1 MAPGSA
7 YEQEFFQQG
16 YDSIAG
22 LDEAGRGC
30 WAGPVVAAAVVL
42 PPAVLQQPDM
52 LAFIN
57 DSKALSAVQRDA
69 SFAHIQNLAT
79 GIGTGIVPAYLI
91 DTLGIVPATRLAMT
105 IALVSLAC
113 RVDALLIDALTLPG
127 LSLPQQAIIRG
138 DALAYSIAAAS
149 IIAKVTR
156 DRLMIAADNTCPGY
170 GFAAHKGYGTATH
183 RQALDALGPCHLH
196 RMSFRPV
203 MNCIGTPCDTA
214 WYTGGDTTQIRK
226 PGT

>member
-7 YEQEFFQQG
+7 YEQTFFQQG
-16 YDSIAG
+16 YNAVAG

-42 PPAVLQQPDM
+42 PPAVLQQPD
-52 LAFIN
+52 LLELVN
-57 DSKALSAVQRDA
+57 DSKALSAAQRDA
-69 SFAHIQNLAT
+69 SFTHIQHIALS
-79 GIGTGIVPAYLI
+79 IGTGVVPAYLI

-113 RVDALLIDALTLPG
+113 RVDALLIDALSLPG

-149 IIAKVTR
+149 IVAKVVR
-156 DRLMIAADNTCPGY
+156 DRLMTAADRTCPGY
-170 GFAAHKGYGTATH
+170 GFAAHKGYGTAVH
-183 RQALDALGPCHLH
+183 RRALDALGPCHLH

-203 MNCIGTPCDTA
+203 MNCTGT
-214 WYTGGDTTQIRK
+214 
-226 PGT
+226 

>member
-1 MAPGSA
+1 MAPGNA
-7 YEQEFFQQG
+7 YEQALFQQG
-16 YDSIAG
+16 HSSVAG

-42 PPAVLQQPDM
+42 PPGVLQQPDM
-52 LAFIN
+52 LNVIN
-57 DSKALSAVQRDA
+57 DSKALSAAQRETSA
-69 SFAHIQNLAT
+69 AHIQNIAL

-113 RVDALLIDALTLPG
+113 RVDALLIDALSLPG

-149 IIAKVTR
+149 IVAKVAR
-156 DRLMIAADNTCPGY
+156 DRLMIAADHVCPGY
-170 GFAAHKGYGTATH
+170 GFAAHKGYGTAAH
-183 RQALDALGPCHLH
+183 RRALDALGPCHLH

-203 MNCIGTPCDTA
+203 MNC
-214 WYTGGDTTQIRK
+214 TGI
-226 PGT
+226 